1 MAPRGTADALLE
13 RVEQE
18 LGRRMPRI
26 DLLEFTVDG
35 EMMRAV
41 VDHPDG
47 VDHEVC
53 VAVTRALTE
62 AGLLEEYGLEVW
74 SPGPEPPLRL
84 ARHFRAAVGRRIK
97 VRLQGDGARS
107 SVTGTLEGVGEDDTL
122 SVLTPE
128 GSVRVPLASV
138 RRARMLEEPG

>member
-1 MAPRGTADALLE
+1 MAPRGVDHALLQ
-13 RVEQE
+13 RVESE
-18 LGRRMPRI
+18 LGRRLPQI
-26 DLLEFTVDG
+26 DLLDFAVDG

-62 AGLLEEYGLEVW
+62 AGLLEEHGLEVW

-84 ARHFRAAVGRRIK
+84 PRHFRAAVGRQVK
-97 VRLQGDGARS
+97 VRTQDEDGRVS
-107 SVTGTLEGVGEDDTL
+107 LTGTLEGVGEDDAL
-122 SVLTPE
+122 SLLTPD
-128 GSVRVPLASV
+128 GPVQVPFASV
-138 RRARMLEEPG
+138 RRARVLEEPA

>member
-1 MAPRGTADALLE
+1 MAPRGVADALFA
-13 RVEQE
+13 RVETE
-18 LGRRMPRI
+18 LERRMPRI
-26 DLLEFTVDG
+26 DLLEFALDG
-35 EMMRAV
+35 EMMRVV

-62 AGLLEEYGLEVW
+62 AGLLEEHGLEVW

-84 ARHFRAAVGRRIK
+84 ARHFRAAVGRKVK
-97 VRLQGDGARS
+97 VRTHEDGVRA
-107 SVTGTLEGVGEDDTL
+107 SVIGTLESVGEDDTL

-128 GSVRVPLASV
+128 GAVQVPLASV